1 MGTTEE
7 QIKLID
13 VWRTGMRLE
22 DVQYD
27 GYQTGFKDGVQNL
40 HNFQCALLKSHNSI
54 ELEPKLEE
62 MIIRFLHDTTNM
74 ILMQRGDE
82 T

>member
-1 MGTTEE
+1 
-7 QIKLID
+7 
-13 VWRTGMRLE
+13 MRLA

-62 MIIRFLHDTTNM
+62 MIIEFLNDTANM
-74 ILMQRGDE
+74 ILMESSEQK
-82 T
+82 